1 MDSSNAEYV
10 NKTLERFRQFF
21 AKYQKIIANV
31 SDEEKKQIIYMIRNR
46 MSGEGVLIET
56 LTFKDFMMMV
66 GGTNEQ

>member
-10 NKTLERFRQFF
+10 DKTVECFKVFF
-21 AKYQKIIANV
+21 KKFKELISAV
-31 SDEEKKQIIYMIRNR
+31 SDEDKKQIIYMVRNR